1 MVANEDT
8 VASTMSKLRSECQLC
23 GEWSLFTGKT
33 TLRDGDRYILVR
45 CPNGHGD
52 FEVWKRDFEPL
63 VAAVEKA
70 KLRARDPIAY
80 ESAFATLIGGDKA
93 AISALLAAASAE
105 LPLFGVESIALTR
118 DLVARWCE
126 LVLDGN
132 LWLPVPA
139 RSVRVEEALA
149 TAVLYKDA
157 ACLDVIR
164 GRVTHAELAAAT
176 PNLERRFDDVSF
188 VRPLLSRS

>member
-8 VASTMSKLRSECQLC
+8 VASTMSRLRSECQLC
-23 GEWSLFTGKT
+23 GEWSLFTGRT
-33 TLRDGDRYILVR
+33 SMREGDRFILVR

-80 ESAFATLIGGDKA
+80 EGAFATLIGGDKA
-93 AISALLAAASAE
+93 AISALLAAPSAE
-105 LPLFGVESIALTR
+105 LPLFGVENVALPR
-118 DLVARWCE
+118 ELVARWCE
-126 LVLDGN
+126 LALDGD
-132 LWLPVPA
+132 LWLPAPA
-139 RSVRVEEALA
+139 RDVRVEEALA
-149 TAVLYKDA
+149 TALYYKGA

-164 GRVTHAELAAAT
+164 ARITDAELAAAL
-176 PNLERRFDDVSF
+176 PRLERRFDDVSF
-188 VRPLLSRS
+188 VTR